1 MALEGSGFTFENPNA
16 KAKLRLR
23 KVVRLSAADRRQRD
37 LRLLW
42 KEVRAMLVESE
53 DRSNCRHATTSGAGI
68 IKAVIEEI
76 RPNLQRDGGDCQLIE
91 IDGNKIMVKLTGA
104 CVFCKLSSATL
115 EGIQSRVVERLG
127 ELVRTHPG
135 RWPAAKARH

>member
-1 MALEGSGFTFENPNA
+1 
-16 KAKLRLR
+16 
-23 KVVRLSAADRRQRD
+23 
-37 LRLLW
+37 
-42 KEVRAMLVESE
+42 MLVESE
-53 DRSNCRHATTSGAGI
+53 IAKQLPSVESERTAI

-115 EGIQSRVVERLG
+115 EGIQAKVVERLG
-127 ELVRTHPG
+127 ELVRIIPVAG
-135 RWPAAKARH
+135 AAKINPVAGAVKVSPVGGTPKVSPVAGAANARH

>member
-1 MALEGSGFTFENPNA
+1 
-16 KAKLRLR
+16 
-23 KVVRLSAADRRQRD
+23 
-37 LRLLW
+37 
-42 KEVRAMLVESE
+42 MLVESE
-53 DRSNCRHATTSGAGI
+53 VSKKLPSADDERTAI

-115 EGIQSRVVERLG
+115 EGIQARVGGTAGGTRAH
-127 ELVRTHPG
+127 HPG
-135 RWPAAKARH
+135 RWSCESAALKEAFRAADLSRQQCDDAHGSRRRRGDVAVFLRPVRQRFLGPRLRQ